1 MTSTALFDP
10 DEWCTRSLPEQR
22 ELLAASLL
30 QELDDGS
37 GTLAAT
43 IEVGPVERPYDLTA
57 ALETD
62 VGVLRTALW
71 SNARATI
78 FCDPSV
84 HLENRRRFA
93 PGHGL
98 RAAAESLRR
107 RLAVPVKLES
117 RGLTLS
123 LQLAEGVERT
133 WSAEKSLF
141 RGKTAVVR
149 EDRISDPGDADLR
162 ELLARHYTGPSL
174 RLVLDDGSALLL
186 PGGADEP
193 DGTLISMCVRCN
205 RWEEGVR
212 ELCTACGSP
221 VDVAQASRPARR

>member
-1 MTSTALFDP
+1 MTSTALFEP
-10 DEWCTRSLPEQR
+10 DEWCTRSLPQQR

-71 SNARATI
+71 SNARAMI

-93 PGHGL
+93 PGHAL

-133 WSAEKSLF
+133 WSA
-141 RGKTAVVR
+141 
-149 EDRISDPGDADLR
+149 
-162 ELLARHYTGPSL
+162 
-174 RLVLDDGSALLL
+174 
-186 PGGADEP
+186 
-193 DGTLISMCVRCN
+193 
-205 RWEEGVR
+205 
-212 ELCTACGSP
+212 
-221 VDVAQASRPARR
+221 